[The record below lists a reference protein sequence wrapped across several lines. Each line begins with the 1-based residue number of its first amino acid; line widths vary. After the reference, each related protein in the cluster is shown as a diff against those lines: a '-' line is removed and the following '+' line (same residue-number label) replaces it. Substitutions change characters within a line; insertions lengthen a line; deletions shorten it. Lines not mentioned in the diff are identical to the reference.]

1 MARQG
6 KTRERHPLKSAKA
19 AIKRTAKKITKRL
32 RPAAAQVSK
41 PAKVKKRSTAKASH
55 PVRREAD
62 IPLDVIN
69 KTYTPRQ
76 TSLKASFRSTG
87 EDRQRDQEFASGY
100 ADTRWNDEDRLTNRS
115 GDPRIGTHRRKYE
128 PEERK
133 GER

>member
-6 KTRERHPLKSAKA
+6 KTRQRHPLKAAKA
-19 AIKRTAKKITKRL
+19 AISRTAKKAAKRL
-32 RPAAAQVSK
+32 RPAPAQVSK
-41 PAKVKKRSTAKASH
+41 PAKVRKRSTAKASH

-62 IPLDVIN
+62 IPLDVLA

-76 TSLKASFRSTG
+76 TSLKAPFRASG
-87 EDRQRDQEFASGY
+87 KERQRDQEFASGHMES
-100 ADTRWNDEDRLTNRS
+100 RWNDEDRLTNRS
-115 GDPRIGTHRRKYE
+115 GDPRIGTHRRTYE

>member
-19 AIKRTAKKITKRL
+19 AIKRTAKKISKRL
-32 RPAAAQVSK
+32 RPAAKQVSK
-41 PAKVKKRSTAKASH
+41 PAKVRKRPTAKASH

-62 IPLDVIN
+62 IPLDVLE

-87 EDRQRDQEFASGY
+87 KERQRDQEFASGY
-100 ADTRWNDEDRLTNRS
+100 VETRWNDEDKLTNRS

-133 GER
+133 GDR

>member
-6 KTRERHPLKSAKA
+6 RTRERHPLKTAKA

-62 IPLDVIN
+62 IPLDVLN

-76 TSLKASFRSTG
+76 TSQKASFRTTG
-87 EDRQRDQEFASGY
+87 EDHQRDQELASGY
-100 ADTRWNDEDRLTNRS
+100 VESRWNDEDKLTNRS
-115 GDPRIGTHRRKYE
+115 GDPRIGT
-128 PEERK
+128 
-133 GER
+133 

>member
-6 KTRERHPLKSAKA
+6 KTRERHPLKAAKA
-19 AIKRTAKKITKRL
+19 AIKRTAKKISKRL
-32 RPAAAQVSK
+32 RPAPAQVSK

-55 PVRREAD
+55 PVRRETD
-62 IPLDVIN
+62 IPIDVLN

-76 TSLKASFRSTG
+76 TSLKASFRTSG
-87 EDRQRDQEFASGY
+87 EDRQRDQEFAAGY

-128 PEERK
+128 PETRK
-133 GER
+133 GDR